1 MKKHTLL
8 ALAIFCAWAAVAMA
22 PQVADSQPTSN
33 SPSAK
38 THEITMVYGI
48 DDGLAIAPKEFSL
61 VTGKLYRLVIKNLSS
76 TTHHFWAPELGGYAS
91 WTDRVSVD
99 KGKVG
104 LRTVGTA
111 GNQYSTWEIKILP
124 GGTAVWS
131 FVPEVA
137 GLYKLGCSRPAHAAA
152 GMTGEI
158 NVKPG

>member
-8 ALAIFCAWAAVAMA
+8 AVAIGCASVAVVMA
-22 PQVADSQPTSN
+22 PQVADTRPTSN
-33 SPSAK
+33 SASAK
-38 THEITMVYGI
+38 THEITVTFGI
-48 DDGLAIAPKEFSL
+48 DDRLAIAPNELNL
-61 VTGKLYRLVIKNLSS
+61 VTGKLYRLVIKNPSS

-111 GNQYSTWEIKILP
+111 GKQYSTWDIKILP

-137 GLYKLGCSRPAHAAA
+137 GLYKLGCSRPAHEAA

-158 NVKPG
+158 NVKPL